1 MPAFVRETTATRRF
15 LSPLLTALAAASVA
29 VVAILVIGALDWIG
43 PLAGPVH
50 DGGWTN
56 RSRGWFTSRGI
67 HPTEFSDGAEG
78 RYNWTGPSLRLQIAE
93 IDRTREHRLTFEVEG
108 ARPAGE
114 PRPTMS
120 WLIDGATAG
129 AHTMR
134 SDAETITIVL
144 PPRASTR
151 AVVTAEVSPTFHAGP
166 NDNRELGLVIRSI
179 GLAPSTGG
187 FRPTW
192 SVVIT
197 LGMAVAAAVAGILLC
212 GVPRG
217 LQWPAAGGVAAAF
230 TWLLLQDGAFLGPF
244 VDALLHLGATAAGI
258 GFVVALVRLKWSPR
272 ADAPDWAVAIGLVL
286 AISIVK
292 LAFFSHPL
300 ATIGDG
306 IFQVHRAQQVQDGT
320 YLFTSITPRPFF
332 EFPYAI
338 GLFIAAS
345 PFWEWFST
353 DVDHVWLLRT
363 VALGADAL
371 VGVAL
376 FAVAWRVWRHG
387 LTALLIAALW
397 PFARA
402 PFEAL
407 CNANLPNVFGQALFG
422 VAMAGLVWS
431 MGGTRRSLVVAAGT
445 VAVLAAAFLSHFST
459 VSIGVPLL
467 AAVAA
472 VFAMARGT
480 DWRRHAVWILAI
492 GLAAATVSYA
502 AYYRHF
508 GEVYRATIERV
519 MSHDA
524 VDEPGSAIA
533 ASPAV
538 KFRRWISGTSD
549 DYGLPGA
556 PLGIAA
562 VFGLAFI
569 VRERRRDPLT
579 LVIVGWLAAW
589 MIFTALG
596 LLTAI
601 QMRAN
606 LASAPVFVCLG
617 AVGLAELGRRGTM
630 TAALAVVLTMAVV
643 VNGARLWFM
652 CLGY

>member
-1 MPAFVRETTATRRF
+1 MRRIVP
-15 LSPLLTALAAASVA
+15 PLLTAIAAACAA
-29 VVAILVIGALDWIG
+29 VVAILAMGALDWIG
-43 PLAGPVH
+43 PLSGPAH

-78 RYNWTGPSLRLQIAE
+78 RYNWTGPSLRLQIAN
-93 IDRTREHRLTFEVEG
+93 IDRAREYRLTLQVEG

-114 PRPTMS
+114 PRPTIA
-120 WLIDGATAG
+120 WLVDGAAAG
-129 AHTMR
+129 THTMTA
-134 SDAETITIVL
+134 DADTVTIAL
-144 PPRASTR
+144 PARDTSR
-151 AVVTAEVSPTFHAGP
+151 AVVTAQVSPTFHPGP
-166 NDNRELGLVIRSI
+166 NDNRELGVAIRDI
-179 GLAPSTGG
+179 GLAPSSGG
-187 FRPTW
+187 FRPTL
-192 SVVIT
+192 SVVAM

-212 GVPRG
+212 GLPRG
-217 LQWPAAGGVAAAF
+217 LHWPAAGVIAFTF
-230 TWLLLQDGAFLGPF
+230 TWLLLQDGAFLGTF
-244 VDALLHLGATAAGI
+244 VDSLLHLGAAAAATGV
-258 GFVVALVRLKWSPR
+258 VVALVRTRWPSV
-272 ADAPDWAVAIGLVL
+272 AGVPDWGMALGLVL
-286 AISIVK
+286 GVTIVK

-338 GLFIAAS
+338 GLFVAAA
-345 PFWEWFST
+345 PFWSWFAT

-363 VALGADAL
+363 IALVADAL
-371 VGVAL
+371 VGLAL
-376 FAVAWRVWRHG
+376 YAAAWRVWRHRM
-387 LTALLIAALW
+387 LALVVAGLW

-402 PFEAL
+402 PLEAL
-407 CNANLPNVFGQALFG
+407 CNANLPNVFGQGLFG

-431 MGGTRRSLVVAAGT
+431 LVPTRPSWAVAGGTVV
-445 VAVLAAAFLSHFST
+445 VLAAAFLSHFST

-467 AAVAA
+467 VAVAA
-472 VFAMARGT
+472 VVAVAGGPGRG
-480 DWRRHAVWILAI
+480 RRAAWVLAI

-502 AYYRHF
+502 VYYRHF
-508 GEVYRATIERV
+508 GDVYRATIERV
-519 MSHDA
+519 VSHDA

-533 ASPAV
+533 ASPIV
-538 KFRRWISGTSD
+538 KLRRWISGTSD
-549 DYGLPGA
+549 DYGLPGV

-562 VFGLAFI
+562 AVGLGFI
-569 VRERRRDPLT
+569 VRERRRDPFT
-579 LVIVGWLAAW
+579 LVLVGWLAAW
-589 MIFTALG
+589 VIFTTLG
-596 LLTAI
+596 VLTAV

-617 AVGLAELGRRGTM
+617 AIGLVGLGRHGTSG
-630 TAALAVVLTMAVV
+630 AALAVVLTLAIV